1 MNFRLSTCCLFATA
15 LVLPVS
21 ASQAI
26 ELYGNAH
33 VSLDAINNGDGQIEV
48 GGETVDAKKNAL
60 LISSNKSYIGLRGR
74 EGLRERLA
82 LVWQY
87 EQGVDLDD
95 GEWSEGRDSYVG
107 LDGRI
112 GTLLAGRHVTPY
124 RRMTD
129 HLDIFRNTRAD
140 HSAVLGAVNGESLFN
155 ERARN
160 TLYYATP
167 ENRRLRFALAYI
179 SSRDHDSLPR
189 DRRTADRNGFST
201 SLVFD
206 SGPLYLG
213 IGWERLGQDPRPFGV
228 DLVGFEDDAE
238 AVKIALAW
246 DFGQGTRA
254 SLIWEDAD
262 DGSRIGGR
270 KGSREAWLAAL
281 SHVSGNFTWK
291 LAYGQLDELAHT
303 ADSGAQS
310 IAAGFSW
317 AMSPRTE
324 FYLLGATMLNDDNA
338 AYGLQPDHDDR
349 GDRDLATPGIPAAG
363 AGENVLVLSAGFV
376 HRFRIDL

>member
-48 GGETVDAKKNAL
+48 DGETVDAKKNAL

-213 IGWERLGQDPRPFGV
+213 IGWERLGQDPEPFGG
-228 DLVGFEDDAE
+228 DPGFEDDAE

-349 GDRDLATPGIPAAG
+349 DLATPGIPTAG

>member
-1 MNFRLSTCCLFATA
+1 MTFRLSTCCILAAA
-15 LVLPVS
+15 LALP
-21 ASQAI
+21 AAAPHAI
-26 ELYGNAH
+26 ELYGTAH
-33 VSLDAINNGDGQIEV
+33 VSLDGINNGDGD
-48 GGETVDAKKNAL
+48 ETVEAKKNAL
-60 LISSNKSYIGLRGR
+60 VISSNKSYIGLRGR
-74 EGLRERLA
+74 EGLRERLS

-95 GEWSEGRDSYVG
+95 GEWSEGRDSYIG
-107 LDGRI
+107 LDGRM

-129 HLDIFRNTRAD
+129 PLDIFRNTRAD

-160 TLYYATP
+160 TLFYATP
-167 ENRRLRFALAYI
+167 ENRRLRFALAYVAT
-179 SSRDHDSLPR
+179 RDHDTLPR
-189 DRRTADRNGFST
+189 DRHSADRNGFST

-213 IGWERLGQDPRPFGV
+213 IGWERLGQDETVFA
-228 DLVGFEDDAE
+228 DDAE
-238 AVKIALAW
+238 AFKAALAW

-262 DGSRIGGR
+262 DGSRVGGS
-270 KGSREAWLAAL
+270 KGSREAWYAAL

-291 LAYGQLDELAHT
+291 LAYGVLDELAHT
-303 ADSGAQS
+303 TDSGAQS
-310 IAAGFSW
+310 IAFGFSW

-324 FYLLGATMLNDDNA
+324 LYLLGASMINDDNA

-349 GDRDLATPGIPAAG
+349 GPDDARNARGVPAAA
-363 AGENVLVLSAGFV
+363 AGENVLLLSVGLI
-376 HRFRIDL
+376 HRFRLDL

>member
-1 MNFRLSTCCLFATA
+1 MNFRLSTCCLLAAA
-15 LVLPVS
+15 LGLPVT
-21 ASQAI
+21 APLAI

-33 VSLDAINNGDGQIEV
+33 VSLDAISNGDGEIEV
-48 GGETVDAKKNAL
+48 GGETVEAKKNAL

-74 EGLRERLA
+74 EVLRERLA
-82 LVWQY
+82 LIWQY

-107 LDGRI
+107 LDGRA

-140 HSAVLGAVNGESLFN
+140 HSAVLGAVDGVSLFN

-160 TLYYATP
+160 TVYYATP

-179 SSRDHDSLPR
+179 SSRDHDTLPR
-189 DRRTADRNGFST
+189 SRSTADRNGFST

-213 IGWERLGQDPRPFGV
+213 IGWERLGQDEAV
-228 DLVGFEDDAE
+228 YEDDAE
-238 AVKIALAW
+238 ATKIALAW
-246 DFGQGTRA
+246 DFGQGTKA

-262 DGSRIGGR
+262 DGSRVGGR
-270 KGSREAWLAAL
+270 KGSREAWYAAL

-291 LAYGQLDELAHT
+291 LAYGMLDDLAHT
-303 ADSGAQS
+303 PDSGAQM

-324 FYLLGATMLNDDNA
+324 FYLLGATVLNDDNA
-338 AYGLQPDHDDR
+338 SYGLQPDHDDR
-349 GDRDLATPGIPAAG
+349 GPDGVATPGIPAA
-363 AGENVLVLSAGFV
+363 AEGENVVTLSAGFI

>member
-33 VSLDAINNGDGQIEV
+33 VSLDAINNGDQIEV
-48 GGETVDAKKNAL
+48 DGETVDAKKNAL

-213 IGWERLGQDPRPFGV
+213 IGWEHLGQDEAFY
-228 DLVGFEDDAE
+228 EDDAE
-238 AVKIALAW
+238 AVKLTFAW

-270 KGSREAWLAAL
+270 KGSREAWYAAL

-291 LAYGQLDELAHT
+291 LAYGTLDELAHT
-303 ADSGAQS
+303 PDSGAQM

-338 AYGLQPDHDDR
+338 IYGLQPDHDDR
-349 GDRDLATPGIPAAG
+349 GPRDAAKPGIPAA
-363 AGENVLVLSAGFV
+363 AEGENVLTLSAGLI

>member
-1 MNFRLSTCCLFATA
+1 MTFRLSTCCILAAA
-15 LVLPVS
+15 LALPV
-21 ASQAI
+21 AAPQAI
-26 ELYGNAH
+26 ELYGTAH
-33 VSLDAINNGDGQIEV
+33 VSLDGINNGDGDILV
-48 GGETVDAKKNAL
+48 GDETVEAKKNAL
-60 LISSNKSYIGLRGR
+60 VISSNKSYIGLRGR
-74 EGLRERLA
+74 EGLRERLS
-82 LVWQY
+82 LIWQY

-95 GEWSEGRDSYVG
+95 GEWSEGRDSYIG
-107 LDGRI
+107 LDGRM

-140 HSAVLGAVNGESLFN
+140 HSAILGAVDGESLFN
-155 ERARN
+155 ERTRN

-167 ENRRLRFALAYI
+167 ENRRLRFALAYV
-179 SSRDHDSLPR
+179 SARDHDTLPR
-189 DRRTADRNGFST
+189 DRRTSDRNGLST

-213 IGWERLGQDPRPFGV
+213 IGWELLGQDETEFA
-228 DLVGFEDDAE
+228 DDAE
-238 AVKIALAW
+238 AVKLALAW

-262 DGSRIGGR
+262 DGSRIGGS
-270 KGSREAWLAAL
+270 KGSREAWYAAL

-291 LAYGQLDELAHT
+291 LAYGVLDELAHT

-310 IAAGFSW
+310 IALGFGW

-324 FYLLGATMLNDDNA
+324 LYLLGATMLNDDNA

-349 GDRDLATPGIPAAG
+349 GPDDARSVRGVPAAS
-363 AGENVLVLSAGFV
+363 AGENVLLLSVGLI
-376 HRFRIDL
+376 HRFRLDL